1 MADFEKISIDINND
15 KDSIY
20 DIINKI
26 EIKTDINN
34 EKDINYEKDI
44 NNEKDVDINKPR
56 IDKPIIAVSPNEI
69 YIVTYNPKDHSI
81 VGWIDKDKEKEQ
93 LTEDITTEIKIQDNC
108 YIDHI
113 CVSDDKK
120 LACIV
125 HKGNRC
131 YPKIIDIHLDQEIE
145 LDLITDNSIYEWNVD
160 TKQDIKIFYNKELE
174 ENKSHYSIQELK
186 NNFRQNSNQKYS
198 YDTPR
203 HAIMI
208 EPTKSTYKF
217 DDEQTSLSL
226 SPVASSLTHN
236 NLKRKIE
243 DGQSDFEELSL
254 LFDESNEDNL
264 VENIN
269 ENVLEQETILPCTSD
284 SSKIRPKNIDANIIE
299 AFHNYQ
305 NTIPKTRKVITPA
318 YWRILNLT
326 GESLYDCKQL
336 SEEDISQLSQEF
348 SDDIS

>member
-1 MADFEKISIDINND
+1 
-15 KDSIY
+15 
-20 DIINKI
+20 
-26 EIKTDINN
+26 
-34 EKDINYEKDI
+34 
-44 NNEKDVDINKPR
+44 
-56 IDKPIIAVSPNEI
+56 
-69 YIVTYNPKDHSI
+69 
-81 VGWIDKDKEKEQ
+81 
-93 LTEDITTEIKIQDNC
+93 
-108 YIDHI
+108 
-113 CVSDDKK
+113 
-120 LACIV
+120 
-125 HKGNRC
+125 
-131 YPKIIDIHLDQEIE
+131 
-145 LDLITDNSIYEWNVD
+145 
-160 TKQDIKIFYNKELE
+160 
-174 ENKSHYSIQELK
+174 
-186 NNFRQNSNQKYS
+186 
-198 YDTPR
+198 
-203 HAIMI
+203 MI